1 MAHMNSMAGALSPR
15 VGIVDFLKLFAT
27 YRLLVLR
34 VNYLSLTKNCEEDIS
49 FSQKENTPN
58 SPVHGKSLD
67 PVGVI
72 SELIL

>member
-1 MAHMNSMAGALSPR
+1 MNSMAGALSPR
-15 VGIVDFLKLFAT
+15 VGIVGFLKLFAT
-27 YRLLVLR
+27 YRSLVLR
-34 VNYLSLTKNCEEDIS
+34 VNYLSLTKKNCEEDIS